1 MERVRTEP
9 LRTEEE
15 YRQALARFWEIFGIG
30 LDSPDYAE
38 HELLSDLIEAY
49 EDIHYPMSDPPPLG
63 ALEFW
68 IDQMRLTPDDLAT
81 CLGGRELTAAV
92 LAGQQEITPA
102 MAQALYERL
111 DIDLR
116 ELVPEE
122 TPAAVSPA

>member
-1 MERVRTEP
+1 MDYSRP
-9 LRTEEE
+9 LQTEEE

-30 LDSPDYAE
+30 PNSPDYAE
-38 HELLSDLIEAY
+38 HELLADLIEAY

-68 IDQMRLTPDDLAT
+68 IDQMRLTPDDLAP

-122 TPAAVSPA
+122 TPAAV